1 MRVLVTGGTGYVGS
15 HTVAALRAQGHEV
28 RLLVRDPR
36 RVSAALTP
44 LGVPAADL
52 GTVVGELTDPAAG
65 HPAVRGCEAVVHAGS
80 VFSLD
85 SRDARRIR
93 EVNVRGTALVL
104 GAAHRAGLDP
114 IVYVSSVVALLQP
127 NGQSLTPDSPTG
139 HPPGP
144 YLGSK
149 AEAERVARR
158 HQEAGA
164 PVVITYPGVVYGP
177 HDPHLGDGLRRLRN
191 VLKGRY
197 PIVPSGGCPIVDVRD
212 VAKVHAA
219 VLEPG
224 RGPRRYLASGTF
236 MRPADLVAGIAAV
249 TGRRLPTITMPARMM
264 LPVARVVQ
272 LVQLATPVHI
282 PVEFEA
288 IYFCRCANRCD
299 DTKARQELGVVP
311 RDLLVTLADS
321 VRWLVQQGHIAAREA
336 GMLATRPDDELQ
348 PVGVGAISA
357 DCRAL
362 LSDDASVARRPGSS

>member
-36 RVSAALTP
+36 RVTAALTP

-52 GTVVGELTDPAAG
+52 GTVVGDVTDPAAVER
-65 HPAVRGCEAVVHAGS
+65 AVRDCEAVVHAGS
-80 VFSLD
+80 VYSLD
-85 SRDARRIR
+85 SRDAARIR
-93 EVNVRGTALVL
+93 QVNARGTDLVL
-104 GAAHRAGLDP
+104 GTAHRAGLDP
-114 IVYVSSVVALLQP
+114 IVYVSSIVALLP
-127 NGQSLTPDSPTG
+127 SNGRILTPDSPPG

-149 AEAERVARR
+149 AEADRVARR
-158 HQEAGA
+158 YQQAGA
-164 PVVITYPGVVYGP
+164 PVVITYPGAVYGP
-177 HDPHLGDGLRRLRN
+177 HDPHLGDGLRRVRN

-197 PIVPSGGCPIVDVRD
+197 PIAPSGGYSIVDVRD
-212 VAKVHAA
+212 VAKIHAA

-236 MRPADLVAGIAAV
+236 VRPADLVAGFAAV
-249 TGRRLPTITMPARMM
+249 TGRRLPTITMPARML

-272 LVQLATPVHI
+272 LVQHVTPVHI

-288 IYFCRCANRCD
+288 IYFCRCASRCD
-299 DTKARQELGVVP
+299 DTKTRQELGVVP

-321 VRWLVQQGHIAAREA
+321 VRWLVEQGHITAREA
-336 GMLATRPDDELQ
+336 GMLATKLDDEPQ
-348 PVGVGAISA
+348 PVGVGGCHGI
-357 DCRAL
+357 
-362 LSDDASVARRPGSS
+362 